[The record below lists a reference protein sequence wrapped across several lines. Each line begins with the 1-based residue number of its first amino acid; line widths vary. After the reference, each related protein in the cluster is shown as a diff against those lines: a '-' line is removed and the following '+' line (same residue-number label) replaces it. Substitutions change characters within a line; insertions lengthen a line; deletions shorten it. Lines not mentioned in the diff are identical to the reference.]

1 MHPERVQRSSMSH
14 PAVEVRWIKRLAS
27 LWVFVAAAVGTAIP
41 VRVATLGGNV
51 VWWAWVLLIAVG
63 LVPGIAA
70 GRRFAQKERD
80 VALPTP
86 LAAGV
91 VAFIVGLGSPF
102 VFLALWFLIWLATGH
117 RPE

>member
-1 MHPERVQRSSMSH
+1 MGHPV
-14 PAVEVRWIKRLAS
+14 VGVRWIERFAS

-41 VRVATLGGNV
+41 VRVVTSGGNV
-51 VWWAWVLLIAVG
+51 VWWAWVLLIAAG

-70 GRRFAQKERD
+70 GRRFAHKERD

-91 VAFIVGLGSPF
+91 AAFIVALGSPF
-102 VFLALWFLIWLATGH
+102 VVLALLFLIWLATGH
-117 RPE
+117 RPQ